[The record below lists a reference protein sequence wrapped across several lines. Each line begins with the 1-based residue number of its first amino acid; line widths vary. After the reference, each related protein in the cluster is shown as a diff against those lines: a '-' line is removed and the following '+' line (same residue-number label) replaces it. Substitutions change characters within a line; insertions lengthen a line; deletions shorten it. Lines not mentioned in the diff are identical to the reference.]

1 LDVTDFLEH
10 TTLQGFQKSIVRN
23 TE

>member
-10 TTLQGFQKSIVRN
+10 TTLQGFQKSITRSS
-23 TE
+23 E